1 MMRKALLSSLS
12 EVMNLRSESLWK
24 KALYGLEDVDLPG
37 ATDALIEIARKAN
50 HPNGTKTGENIFLR
64 YE

>member
-24 KALYGLEDVDLPG
+24 KALYGLEDVDLLLLLVPL
-37 ATDALIEIARKAN
+37 AL
-50 HPNGTKTGENIFLR
+50 
-64 YE
+64 